1 MSPEQA
7 SGRTDQI
14 GARSD
19 VISLRRI
26 LAEVV
31 LGPPLAVGSGT
42 HTESLS
48 LPPSRCREL
57 RCIVRHTTAEP
68 AAARSAT
75 TAELAAA
82 LQRFLIRQ
90 PTIVAFHSA
99 IKTPISHQYIA
110 GQTAAAM

>member
-7 SGRTDQI
+7 SGRTDQN

-31 LGPPLAVGSGT
+31 LRPPLAVGSRT

-48 LPPSRCREL
+48 LPPSRCREF
-57 RCIVRHTTAEP
+57 RCIVRYTTAEP
-68 AAARSAT
+68 AAERSAT
-75 TAELAAA
+75 TAELAAD

-99 IKTPISHQYIA
+99 IKTPISHQHIA
-110 GQTAAAM
+110 GQTVAAT